1 MAQGTRRLWHAI
13 GAGLMVC
20 SGLAGCM
27 NNEKKP
33 LLPTAR
39 GPGLMPSANQRG
51 SQVPGSSTTRTP
63 TTGTM
68 GNTGLPSTTGFQQS
82 GGFQSGPMSPSQPTG
97 TNWSSGGMGN
107 PANTGSIQSPVIP
120 GIQGPGDP
128 LPMNSSAVPSV
139 MPQSSN
145 VSDPGWQQPTSLLA
159 SQPVSARGTAPTT
172 SFRASDPPP
181 PELTDPMPPPAPSY
195 GGPISAVTPPTP
207 SVPGPIAP
215 PDRPSH

>member
-1 MAQGTRRLWHAI
+1 
-13 GAGLMVC
+13 
-20 SGLAGCM
+20 
-27 NNEKKP
+27 
-33 LLPTAR
+33 
-39 GPGLMPSANQRG
+39 
-51 SQVPGSSTTRTP
+51 
-63 TTGTM
+63 M
-68 GNTGLPSTTGFQQS
+68 GNTGLPSTGGFQQS
-82 GGFQSGPMSPSQPTG
+82 GGFQSGPMSPSQPAG

-107 PANTGSIQSPVIP
+107 PANAGSIHSPVVP

-172 SFRASDPPP
+172 PTTSFRASDPPP
-181 PELTDPMPPPAPSY
+181 PELSDPRPPPAPSF
-195 GGPISAVTPPTP
+195 GGPTSAVTPPKP
-207 SVPGPIAP
+207 AVAGPIAP